1 MKISQGQK
9 LSKLREAVMGGSVN
23 RKIFGAAAIV
33 GLVTTLVKALAVV
46 KELVVAYTFGTS
58 DAIDAFL
65 IALIIPSLIITI
77 IAGSFSSAL
86 IPTYIKV
93 RQREGIV
100 AAQKLFAGTTIW
112 SIGLLVA
119 VTFLMLAT
127 APLYLPTIAKGF
139 SPEKLTLTYQLLLVV
154 SPMLI
159 LSGIATI
166 WGAVLNAGER
176 FALVALVPLIT
187 SAVTILMLSVFK
199 SWGVFALAV
208 GLIVGQLLEMVA
220 IGIVLHKQGVS
231 LLPKWHGVNA
241 DLSEVASQYAPSMVG
256 SFLMCSTGLVDQSM
270 AALLSSGSVASLNYG
285 NRIVALPVIIASTA
299 VSTVVMPYFSKLVA
313 SEDWHSVRK
322 ALKQYSI
329 SIFAVSVPLTLLIIL
344 FSEPIVILLLQRGS
358 FNASDAR
365 LVAQIQTCFAFQ
377 IPFYIA
383 CMLLVRLIS
392 AMRNNQVLVWG
403 SAGNLIVNIV
413 LNYVFMQWLGVAGIA
428 LSTSFVYI
436 FSFFFLL
443 IATLRQLKL
452 TEDLAFSPEQKLQMQ
467 ELRKSKAMRISEIL
481 DLEQL
486 KKFYAG
492 KYSKTVVNPANLHLN
507 LTDNQ
512 KQELILVRQK
522 NIQSFRSILNPQ
534 QLVKID
540 RLQDAALSKIKS
552 ILTKQQL
559 QQFKN
564 MKNPKRPSLED
575 WQILNLT
582 DEQKL
587 EIQSIRRTHE
597 RQIK

>member
-1 MKISQGQK
+1 
-9 LSKLREAVMGGSVN
+9 
-23 RKIFGAAAIV
+23 
-33 GLVTTLVKALAVV
+33 
-46 KELVVAYTFGTS
+46 
-58 DAIDAFL
+58 
-65 IALIIPSLIITI
+65 
-77 IAGSFSSAL
+77 
-86 IPTYIKV
+86 
-93 RQREGIV
+93 
-100 AAQKLFAGTTIW
+100 
-112 SIGLLVA
+112 
-119 VTFLMLAT
+119 MLAT

-159 LSGIATI
+159 LSGVATI

-220 IGIVLHKQGVS
+220 IGIVLQKQGVS
-231 LLPKWHGVNA
+231 LIPKWHGVNA

-313 SEDWHSVRK
+313 SEDWNSVRK
-322 ALKQYSI
+322 ALKHYSI
-329 SIFAVSVPLTLLIIL
+329 SIFAVSIPLTLLIIL
-344 FSEPIVILLLQRGS
+344 FSEPIVSLLLQRGS

-413 LNYVFMQWLGVAGIA
+413 LNYVFIQWLGVAGIA

-436 FSFFFLL
+436 FSFSFLL
-443 IATLRQLKL
+443 VATLRQLKL
-452 TEDLAFSPEQKLQMQ
+452 TESLTFSPEQKRQMQ
-467 ELRKSKAMRISEIL
+467 ELRQFKATRISEIL
-481 DLEQL
+481 DLDQL
-486 KKFYAG
+486 KKFYEG
-492 KYSKTVVNPANLHLN
+492 KQSKTVVNPANLHLN
-507 LTDNQ
+507 LTETQNQ
-512 KQELILVRQK
+512 
-522 NIQSFRSILNPQ
+522 
-534 QLVKID
+534 
-540 RLQDAALSKIKS
+540 
-552 ILTKQQL
+552 
-559 QQFKN
+559 
-564 MKNPKRPSLED
+564 
-575 WQILNLT
+575 
-582 DEQKL
+582 
-587 EIQSIRRTHE
+587 
-597 RQIK
+597 